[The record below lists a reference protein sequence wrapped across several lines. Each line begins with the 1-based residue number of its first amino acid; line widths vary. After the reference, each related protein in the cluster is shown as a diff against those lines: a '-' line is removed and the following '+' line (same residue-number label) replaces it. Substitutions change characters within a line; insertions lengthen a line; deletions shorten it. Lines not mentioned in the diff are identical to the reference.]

1 MITNQWLSENMMK
14 WIETIMIIDLLELA
28 LRKKRQKR
36 VKMDWIYTSAVLL
49 LSWWLHSTGRRKL
62 SKWCKRKIKLK
73 TILMSIRKSIGYSLY
88 LCDIGHFNLFCIIYR
103 VLLHTLMTRFR
114 MVKIWIPQ
122 STFFSWFFTRRAFI
136 VVYCILKLGISIWPP
151 KPLKTAKNVNFLK
164 MELIW
169 HFLTQR
175 WSEW

>member
-103 VLLHTLMTRFR
+103 VLLHTLMHDSHDSINIMTIEILTIFLWIYSQSWVEI
-114 MVKIWIPQ
+114 VKQ
-122 STFFSWFFTRRAFI
+122 SIRPVQRRECSNHNRYSCF
-136 VVYCILKLGISIWPP
+136 CSKL
-151 KPLKTAKNVNFLK
+151 T
-164 MELIW
+164 EL
-169 HFLTQR
+169 
-175 WSEW
+175 

>member
-1 MITNQWLSENMMK
+1 
-14 WIETIMIIDLLELA
+14 MIIDLLDLA

-88 LCDIGHFNLFCIIYR
+88 LCDIGHFNLFLYHLSCASSYS
-103 VLLHTLMTRFR
+103 HDSMT
-114 MVKIWIPQ
+114 IE
-122 STFFSWFFTRRAFI
+122 
-136 VVYCILKLGISIWPP
+136 ILTI
-151 KPLKTAKNVNFLK
+151 FL
-164 MELIW
+164 
-169 HFLTQR
+169 
-175 WSEW
+175 